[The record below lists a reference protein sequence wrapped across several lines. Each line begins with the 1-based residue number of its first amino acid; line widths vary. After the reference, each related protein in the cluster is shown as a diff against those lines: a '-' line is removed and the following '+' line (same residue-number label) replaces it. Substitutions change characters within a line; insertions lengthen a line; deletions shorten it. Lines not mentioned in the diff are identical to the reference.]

1 MPSLG
6 ADMEAGVLVE
16 WLKRPGDA
24 VKRGE
29 IVAVVETDKGAIE
42 VEIFE
47 DAIIDRLLVNV
58 GTKVPVGMPLAS
70 LRTTGQAVPVA
81 PIGAVPP
88 GAAAVAK
95 KVAAPLP
102 PAPAM
107 VLPPAGVATRPR
119 ASPAAR
125 RIARERGMDL
135 SGVAGSGP
143 GGAVISTD
151 VEKAASAAKPRVA
164 ERGLDLAAMRRAI
177 GAAMARSKREIP
189 HYYLSQPIDLT
200 SAMAW
205 LDTANAARAPAE
217 RLLLQVLILRAVA
230 LALRG
235 RPGFNGFYT
244 TDGFQPSERIHIGT
258 AVAIRGGGL
267 VAPAIHDVDR
277 LTPNELM
284 ERLRDLVAR
293 VRSGTLRSSELTD
306 PTVTVS
312 SLGERGAEAL
322 LGVIYPP
329 QVAILG
335 FGAPAARPWLVG
347 SRIEARTIVTV
358 SLAADHRVTD
368 GHFGSLLLADID
380 RLLQE
385 PGKAMK
391 PDEIRQILLEE
402 LGNLAPEADLGAVPP
417 PMPNFAKRWT
427 SIRWI
432 SSISSL
438 RSTNASRSTYPNAT
452 TQNCGRSA
460 APSTIWRRRPRPED
474 KQYVRRRRH
483 R

>member
-1 MPSLG
+1 MGEFVMPSLG
-6 ADMEAGVLVE
+6 ADMEAGILVE
-16 WLKRPGDA
+16 WLKRPGDG
-24 VKRGE
+24 VKRGD

-47 DAIIDRLLVNV
+47 DAIIDRLLVDV
-58 GTKVPVGMPLAS
+58 GAKVPVGTPLAS
-70 LRTTGQAVPVA
+70 LRTMGQAGSVGPVA
-81 PIGAVPP
+81 VAPP
-88 GAAAVAK
+88 GAAAAAK
-95 KVAAPLP
+95 KQAAPL
-102 PAPAM
+102 
-107 VLPPAGVATRPR
+107 LPPAATIVPPVGVATRPR

-151 VEKAASAAKPRVA
+151 IEKAAGAAKPRAV
-164 ERGLDLAAMRRAI
+164 ERGIDLAAMRRAI

-200 SAMAW
+200 KAMAW
-205 LDTANAARAPAE
+205 LDAANAERTPAE
-217 RLLLQVLILRAVA
+217 RLLLQVLVLRAVA

-244 TDGFQPSERIHIGT
+244 VDGFQPSERIHIGT
-258 AVAIRGGGL
+258 AVAVRGGGL

-284 ERLRDLVAR
+284 SRLRDLIAR
-293 VRSGTLRSSELTD
+293 VRAGTLRSSELTD

-322 LGVIYPP
+322 FGVIYPP

-335 FGAPAARPWLVG
+335 FGAPASRPWLVG
-347 SRIEARTIVTV
+347 SSIEARTIVTV

-380 RLLQE
+380 RLLQQ
-385 PGKAMK
+385 
-391 PDEIRQILLEE
+391 PDKL
-402 LGNLAPEADLGAVPP
+402 
-417 PMPNFAKRWT
+417 
-427 SIRWI
+427 
-432 SSISSL
+432 
-438 RSTNASRSTYPNAT
+438 
-452 TQNCGRSA
+452 
-460 APSTIWRRRPRPED
+460 
-474 KQYVRRRRH
+474 
-483 R
+483 

>member
-1 MPSLG
+1 MGEFVMPSLG
-6 ADMEAGVLVE
+6 ADMEAGILVE

-29 IVAVVETDKGAIE
+29 IIAVVETDKGAIE

-47 DAIIDRLLVNV
+47 DAIIDRLLVDI
-58 GTKVPVGMPLAS
+58 GTKVPVGTPLAS
-70 LRTTGQAVPVA
+70 LRTMGQAGPVSPVA
-81 PIGAVPP
+81 AVPP
-88 GAAAVAK
+88 GVPAARKQVT
-95 KVAAPLP
+95 PLP
-102 PAPAM
+102 PAPATI
-107 VLPPAGVATRPR
+107 VALAGVATRPR

-151 VEKAASAAKPRVA
+151 IEKAAGAAKPRTA

-200 SAMAW
+200 KAMAW
-205 LDTANAARAPAE
+205 LDSANAERAPAE

-244 TDGFQPSERIHIGT
+244 ADGFRPSERIHIGT
-258 AVAIRGGGL
+258 AIAIRGGGL

-284 ERLRDLVAR
+284 DRLRDLVAR

-312 SLGERGAEAL
+312 SLGERGAEAM

-329 QVAILG
+329 QVAIFG
-335 FGAPAARPWLVG
+335 FGAPTSRPWLVG

-380 RLLQE
+380 RLLQ
-385 PGKAMK
+385 
-391 PDEIRQILLEE
+391 Q
-402 LGNLAPEADLGAVPP
+402 
-417 PMPNFAKRWT
+417 
-427 SIRWI
+427 S
-432 SSISSL
+432 
-438 RSTNASRSTYPNAT
+438 
-452 TQNCGRSA
+452 
-460 APSTIWRRRPRPED
+460 D
-474 KQYVRRRRH
+474 KL
-483 R
+483 